1 MHVSSI
7 SYKFNQHFSVPARK
21 AFDWCTDY
29 QPGDIAL
36 MGEEGERRINRL
48 TDDTVILEEH
58 VIQAGRKVSKV
69 KLVKLNRD
77 ALSWYNIHLQGPN
90 EYSEFIYQIV
100 PETARKSKLIF
111 TGLLLVYGT
120 KRISRQKLRQIAN
133 REKLYDS
140 RAWKRLASTMAEEL
154 RKA

>member
-7 SYKFNQHFSVPARK
+7 SYKFDQHFSVPARE
-21 AFDWCTDY
+21 AFDWCTNY
-29 QPGDIAL
+29 QPGDLAL
-36 MGEEGERRINRL
+36 MGEEGKRRIRRV

-58 VIQAGRKVSKV
+58 VIQDGKKVSKL

-77 ALSWYNIHLQGPN
+77 ALSWHNIHLQGPN
-90 EYSEFIYQIV
+90 KYSEFIYQIV
-100 PETARKSKLIF
+100 PESRRSKLIF

-120 KRISRQKLRQIAN
+120 KRTSRQKLRQIAN

-140 RAWKRLASTMAEEL
+140 RAWKLLASKMAEDL
-154 RKA
+154 RKT